1 MKILNQSSLKTQ
13 QGFTLIE
20 LVVVIVILGILA
32 ATAAPKFIDLTGDAQ
47 ASTIKAVRGS
57 VESATTMVHAKA
69 LVKGA
74 TAATTLDINGTSDAG
89 DDIAIVNGWPA
100 STVAAWGDILDIS
113 ANDFLSAVDGTTGT
127 DGRIVFYPG
136 PTAVADA
143 AAAVTAGCYVS
154 YTESASSNT
163 RPAILAVTDGC

>member
-100 STVAAWGDILDIS
+100 ST
-113 ANDFLSAVDGTTGT
+113 
-127 DGRIVFYPG
+127 
-136 PTAVADA
+136 TAVWTAIIDLNSDDFTTVVDTAADKVVWYPKQATDYADA
-143 AAAVTAGCYVS
+143 AAAEAKNCYVS
-154 YTESASSNT
+154 YIESASSNT